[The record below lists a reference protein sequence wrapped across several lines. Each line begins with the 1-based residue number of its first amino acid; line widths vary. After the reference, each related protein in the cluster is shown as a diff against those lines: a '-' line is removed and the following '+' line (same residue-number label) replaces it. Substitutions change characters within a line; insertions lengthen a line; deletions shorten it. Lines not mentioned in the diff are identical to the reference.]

1 MRRVLSLA
9 ALSIFALSASAS
21 AQRSGSTYSPSP
33 EIGMDAGIVFGLNS
47 PSTTEI
53 AVPVPQIRMGFFVTP
68 AVSIEPWL
76 GLNSFS
82 GGGFSGSD
90 YRLGAGLL
98 YHFSA
103 SRAAS
108 QWYVRPF
115 LGVHGQ
121 SGDLGSGSSAEFGVG
136 AGLKIPLR
144 DRIASRFEANFAHEG
159 GQNGGNGRD
168 VIGLLAGVSFYTR

>member
-1 MRRVLSLA
+1 
-9 ALSIFALSASAS
+9 
-21 AQRSGSTYSPSP
+21 
-33 EIGMDAGIVFGLNS
+33 
-47 PSTTEI
+47 
-53 AVPVPQIRMGFFVTP
+53 MGFFVTP

-98 YHFSA
+98 YHFST

-136 AGLKIPLR
+136 AGLKFPLR

-168 VIGLLAGVSFYTR
+168 VIGLLAGLSFYTR